1 MQPEELKIELVL
13 WYGMDASASELFTKR
28 LVETPRISRHCSLS
42 VAVNVDV
49 VNQALNLVL
58 VQLLAEVHHDHA
70 QLLSIYEPIP
80 VLERESKVRCD
91 DCEGGDSPN
100 LRRRRPGTPL

>member
-1 MQPEELKIELVL
+1 MEWMLLILLCISIVR
-13 WYGMDASASELFTKR
+13 KR
-28 LVETPRISRHCSLS
+28 LVEKRRICRHCSLS

-80 VLERESKVRCD
+80 VLEK
-91 DCEGGDSPN
+91 
-100 LRRRRPGTPL
+100 GT